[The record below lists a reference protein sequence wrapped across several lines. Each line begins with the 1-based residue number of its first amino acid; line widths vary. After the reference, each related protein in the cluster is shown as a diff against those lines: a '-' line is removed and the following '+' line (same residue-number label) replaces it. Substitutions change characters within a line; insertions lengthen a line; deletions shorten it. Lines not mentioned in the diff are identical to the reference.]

1 MNIKKR
7 IYTSLILT
15 GCIAL
20 SAAAQKR
27 MTVSFNNGSA
37 DVPFAVS
44 EIASLH
50 FGNGQ
55 LQVKQAADGKVDA
68 VSLAEILS
76 IKFADV
82 IPSEIKTAATE
93 QSAAVKIAVS
103 PDELRLV
110 GYDTTHPQ
118 PAYLYGVGGAVHFS
132 TKALTVSS
140 INVSSLPKGLYI
152 LKIGKKSF
160 KISK

>member
-20 SAAAQKR
+20 SAAAQRR
-27 MTVSFNNGSA
+27 MTVFFNNGSA
-37 DVPFAVS
+37 DASFVVS
-44 EIASLH
+44 EIASLR
-50 FGNGQ
+50 FNDGQ
-55 LQVKQAADGKVDA
+55 LQVEQAADGKVNA

-76 IKFADV
+76 IKFANNA
-82 IPSEIKTAATE
+82 PSGIKTVAANK
-93 QSAAVKIAVS
+93 SGNVKIVVS
-103 PDELRLV
+103 ADELRLV

-118 PAYLYGVGGAVHFS
+118 PAHLYGVGGSVFFS
-132 TKALTVSS
+132 TKSLAATS

-152 LKIGKKSF
+152 LKLGKKSY